1 MQRATRRLADH
12 EVLPALAEAARRDRT
27 TTARMLVLIG
37 RADAARLYAATRHD
51 SMFAYCVGELR
62 MSEDVA
68 YKRIR
73 VARAARRCPAILER
87 LADGRLHL
95 SGAYLL
101 APLLRRENA
110 ADLLEAAT
118 HRSKFDI
125 ERLIAERFP
134 RPTLLPSPAPEG
146 APDVEPSSFQLAP
159 GPVAPEA
166 SDVAPV
172 ARPSVQPAAP
182 PAAPIAPRLAPGP
195 VERIT
200 PLAADCLLVEFTIGD
215 RALDKLRY
223 AKALLGHAVPAGDLA
238 QVFERALDALIAEQ
252 EKRKF
257 AVTSRTPRDSSH
269 GSAGPRHIPAAVR
282 RAVVER
288 DGGCCTFESA
298 AGHRCGSRKRLE
310 FDHIQ
315 PVAKGGVSTV
325 ENLRLRCRT
334 HNQHAA
340 EQVFG
345 AGFIERKRAE
355 ARECARAKRRAASAA
370 DAERA
375 RREAHARELAANEA
389 ARARAEEVVPWL
401 RTLGFRAG
409 EARRAAEASGAAL
422 PDAPLEARVRHAL
435 RSLAPPGARKVP
447 PPAGDTASGDAAAG
461 G

>member
-12 EVLPALAEAARRDRT
+12 EVLPALAEVAQRDRT

-37 RADAARLYAATRHD
+37 RADAARLYAPTRHD

-101 APLLRRENA
+101 APHLRRENA
-110 ADLLEAAT
+110 AELLEAAT

-125 ERLIAERFP
+125 ERLLAERFP
-134 RPTLLPSPAPEG
+134 RPALLPAPRPEDS
-146 APDVEPSSFQLAP
+146 PDVATSSCQLAP

-166 SDVAPV
+166 
-172 ARPSVQPAAP
+172 PAAGPDANVPAP
-182 PAAPIAPRLAPGP
+182 PVTTPTVPISPRLAPGP
-195 VERIT
+195 VARIT
-200 PLAADCLLVEFTIGD
+200 PLLHDCLLVEFTIGD

-223 AKALLGHAVPAGDLA
+223 AKALLGHAVPTGDLA
-238 QVFERALDALIAEQ
+238 RVIERALDALIAEQ

-257 AVTSRTPRDSSH
+257 AVTSRTPRDSARKSTD
-269 GSAGPRHIPAAVR
+269 PRHIPAAVR
-282 RAVVER
+282 RAVVAR

-310 FDHIQ
+310 FDHIE
-315 PVAKGGVSTV
+315 PVAKGGASTA

-340 EQVFG
+340 EQAFG
-345 AGFIERKRAE
+345 AAFIEGRRAE
-355 ARECARAKRRAASAA
+355 ARERSRAKRRAASAA

-447 PPAGDTASGDAAAG
+447 APSGDAAACGAAAG